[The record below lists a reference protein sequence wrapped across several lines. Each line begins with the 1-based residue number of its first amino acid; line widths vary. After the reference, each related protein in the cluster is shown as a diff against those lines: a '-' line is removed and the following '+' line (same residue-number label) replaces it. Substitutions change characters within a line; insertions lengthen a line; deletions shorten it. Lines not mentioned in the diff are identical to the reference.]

1 MQIFTCCSSSFTFW
15 CFVLFFRHST
25 FSPLY
30 KRILNFFLHI
40 YLKTVTLQIKIY
52 TQHKKFTKNITYKIF
67 LSSSFLPSLLLFSS
81 KISRS
86 ENIVIQ
92 TLLSFT
98 IITLTFKCVYSSA
111 NTCVFTGVDFDFL
124 SVLLLSPQAFS
135 ATVNLNVA
143 FTYRVFPKG
152 WKVKASDEVNV
163 KHNCKMTKNPRRFST
178 CSIPQQHNSNSAA
191 ITRRHLPLW
200 IWRIVYLKNDNS
212 AELRNFT

>member
-25 FSPLY
+25 LLY
-30 KRILNFFLHI
+30 KRILNF

-67 LSSSFLPSLLLFSS
+67 LSSSLLLFSS

-135 ATVNLNVA
+135 ARVNLNVA

-152 WKVKASDEVNV
+152 
-163 KHNCKMTKNPRRFST
+163 
-178 CSIPQQHNSNSAA
+178 
-191 ITRRHLPLW
+191 
-200 IWRIVYLKNDNS
+200 
-212 AELRNFT
+212 